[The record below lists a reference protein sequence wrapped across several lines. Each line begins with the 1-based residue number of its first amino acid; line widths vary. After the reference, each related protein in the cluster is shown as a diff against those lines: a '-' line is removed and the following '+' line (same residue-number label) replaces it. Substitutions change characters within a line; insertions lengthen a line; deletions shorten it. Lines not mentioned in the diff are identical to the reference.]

1 MEISEIKQNLSLTQV
16 LENYSLQPNKNNM
29 LRCPF
34 HEDKTASLQISTAQ
48 NKYKCHA
55 CDKKGDVIQFV
66 QDYEKLTKHEALLK
80 CAELARSQKLEVGS
94 IKPQA
99 KETSSSHL
107 PSSDFLQKMF
117 TSFRK
122 GIFNS
127 VPAKEYCKSRNL
139 NYEKLQIGFNGG
151 QFHHG
156 TRKDEMLINTCL
168 EHGLLID
175 KNQLARTGE
184 KAYNVFGN
192 KGIVFPLKNKENQIN
207 LFDHFNKRLIL
218 IKN

>member
-1 MEISEIKQNLSLTQV
+1 MEIHEIKQNLPLANV
-16 LENYSLQPNKNNM
+16 LQHYNLKADKNNM

-34 HEDKTASLQISTAQ
+34 HEDGTASLQISTTQ

-80 CAELARSQKLEVGS
+80 CTAMITANPVTNNN
-94 IKPQA
+94 KPVSKTEPITDNQ
-99 KETSSSHL
+99 ERT
-107 PSSDFLQKMF
+107 DFLQKMF

-156 TRKDEMLINTCL
+156 ARKDETLINTCL

-175 KNQLARTGE
+175 KNQLARTGRSE
-184 KAYNVFGN
+184 GV
-192 KGIVFPLKNKENQIN
+192 V
-207 LFDHFNKRLIL
+207 
-218 IKN
+218 